1 MLYYT
6 DLKPGTVFKRDGQPW
21 QVLDFSFMK
30 KQMAKGVV
38 QVKIKNLISGK
49 IVDMSVRQNEDFEEA
64 EIEIIPVL
72 FIYASRNEYWFH
84 ELGNPKNRFALK
96 EDVVGES
103 KNFLKPNLEIK
114 VSKFEDKI
122 ISVQVPIKMEL
133 KVTEAAPAVKGNTS
147 QGAVKSVTLE
157 TGFKINVPLFI
168 QEGDIVRINTETG
181 EYTER
186 VSG

>member
-1 MLYYT
+1 MLAYT

-49 IVDMSVRQNEDFEEA
+49 VVEMSARQNENFEEA
-64 EIEIIPVL
+64 EIEILPAI
-72 FIYASRNEYWFH
+72 FIYASRGEYWFH
-84 ELGNPKNRFALK
+84 ELGNPKNRFSLK
-96 EDVVGES
+96 EETVGNN
-103 KNFLKPNLEIK
+103 KNYLKPNLEIK
-114 VSKFEDKI
+114 VFRFEDQI
-122 ISVQVPIKMEL
+122 INLQVPIKMEL

-147 QGAVKSVTLE
+147 QGAVKTVILE
-157 TGFKINVPLFI
+157 TGYKINVPLFI
-168 QEGDIVRINTETG
+168 KEGDIIRINTETG

-186 VSG
+186 V